1 MVILGVLLIFNMK
14 KQRWLVAA
22 IAKGLDKLPLYTGER
37 LDSYFTLPTNYD
49 NAVLTYLTTCFC
61 TAVASITLIFKF

>member
-1 MVILGVLLIFNMK
+1 MLFSWK
-14 KQRWLVAA
+14 KSHWLVAA
-22 IAKGLDKLPLYTGER
+22 VAKGLDKLPLYTGER

-61 TAVASITLIFKF
+61 TAVASITLILRF